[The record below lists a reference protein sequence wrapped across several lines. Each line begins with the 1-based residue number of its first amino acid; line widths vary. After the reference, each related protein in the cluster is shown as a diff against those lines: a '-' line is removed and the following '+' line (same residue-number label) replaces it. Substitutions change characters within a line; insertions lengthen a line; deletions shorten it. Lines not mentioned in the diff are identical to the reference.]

1 MINRRQF
8 LAMASATMSA
18 PLFAKATSSSL
29 PAGGEFPDNFL
40 WGAASAG
47 HQVEGNNVNSD
58 IWLLENVKPT
68 LFKEQSGDACNSFE
82 LWETDLDLCSNLGFS
97 AYRFSIEWA
106 RIEPEPGL
114 FSQAMIDHYKRIID
128 GCHKRNM
135 VPLVSFNHFASPVW
149 FAARG
154 GWTNPEAPA
163 LFSNYC
169 SKVAAQLA
177 DGIGYAVT
185 YNEPNLLR
193 LLKVLGVPPFVWD
206 MQGKMLAAAGRAL
219 LQPVPLHHF

>member
-97 AYRFSIEWA
+97 AYRFSIE
-106 RIEPEPGL
+106 
-114 FSQAMIDHYKRIID
+114 
-128 GCHKRNM
+128 
-135 VPLVSFNHFASPVW
+135 
-149 FAARG
+149 
-154 GWTNPEAPA
+154 
-163 LFSNYC
+163 
-169 SKVAAQLA
+169 
-177 DGIGYAVT
+177 
-185 YNEPNLLR
+185 
-193 LLKVLGVPPFVWD
+193 
-206 MQGKMLAAAGRAL
+206 
-219 LQPVPLHHF
+219 